1 MRMCVHSS
9 KGQLLPFIGR
19 GRGRPAVASP
29 GRGHRAK
36 VKPSVLPGVKPHV
49 LVGPG
54 SPGSLVFL
62 MVDNVSSVG
71 PERHHLG
78 YANL

>member
-1 MRMCVHSS
+1 MV
-9 KGQLLPFIGR
+9 
-19 GRGRPAVASP
+19 SP

-36 VKPSVLPGVKPHV
+36 VKTSILHEVKPCV

-54 SPGSLVFL
+54 VARCLVFF
-62 MVDNVSSVG
+62 MADDMRSVE

-78 YANL
+78 YADLWLS